1 MEKCFPWFFLDL
13 DIYLFF
19 FPLTEAMVFTSGT
32 FHGEDQELIDLKHLF
47 QHSKVFDSF
56 KGSNRI
62 VYFMRLLFWLML
74 HVL

>member
-1 MEKCFPWFFLDL
+1 MDFCPHGKMFSLIFSRFRHLPV
-13 DIYLFF
+13 FF

-62 VYFMRLLFWLML
+62 VYFMRLLF
-74 HVL
+74 